1 MMAIRVLGTS
11 GGYGSW
17 IMKGIEYALSKGAI
31 VSNHSYGGGRVYSSE
46 KQYYSNLANNNP
58 NHVFVYAAGN
68 ANSKVSS
75 TYPRFGCALEMP
87 NQICVASSTKNDE
100 RSYFSNYGKDMVHV
114 FAPGSDIVSTTP
126 NGKYSS
132 YSGTSMASP
141 QVAGLAAL
149 IRSMRSMT
157 GVETKNWILG
167 HVQVKAKYA
176 DFVSTSGLIDV
187 YGTLNA
193 LGKCDVLHK
202 TIFTCNGGGFSHF
215 LSVVLQLHQA
225 HVTAPKLQPDLVVVT
240 KRS

>member
-31 VSNHSYGGGRVYSSE
+31 VSNHSYGGGRVYPSE

-58 NHVFVYAAGN
+58 DHVFVYAAGN

-87 NQICVASSTKNDE
+87 NQICVASSTKDDE
-100 RSYFSNYGKDMVHV
+100 RSYFSNYGKEMVHV

-149 IRSMRSMT
+149 IRSMESMT
-157 GVETKNWILG
+157 GVETKKWILDN
-167 HVQVKAKYA
+167 VQVKSKYA

-187 YGTLNA
+187 YGTINA
-193 LGKCDVLHK
+193 LGNISYK
-202 TIFTCNGGGFSHF
+202 SHYKQ
-215 LSVVLQLHQA
+215 QLI
-225 HVTAPKLQPDLVVVT
+225 
-240 KRS
+240 

>member
-1 MMAIRVLGTS
+1 MAVRVLGTY
-11 GGYGSW
+11 GGKWSW
-17 IMKGIEYALSKGAI
+17 VMKGVEYALSKGAI
-31 VSNHSYGGGRVYSSE
+31 VSNHSYGGGYVSSST
-46 KQYYSNLANNNP
+46 KQYYNNLANNNP

-68 ANSKVSS
+68 ANSMVSS

-87 NQICVASSTKNDE
+87 NQICVASSTKNDQ

-149 IRSMRSMT
+149 VRSMRSMT
-157 GVETKNWILG
+157 GVETKNWILDN
-167 HVQVKAKYA
+167 VQVKAKYA

-187 YGTLNA
+187 YGTINA
-193 LGKCDVLHK
+193 LGK
-202 TIFTCNGGGFSHF
+202 
-215 LSVVLQLHQA
+215 
-225 HVTAPKLQPDLVVVT
+225 
-240 KRS
+240 